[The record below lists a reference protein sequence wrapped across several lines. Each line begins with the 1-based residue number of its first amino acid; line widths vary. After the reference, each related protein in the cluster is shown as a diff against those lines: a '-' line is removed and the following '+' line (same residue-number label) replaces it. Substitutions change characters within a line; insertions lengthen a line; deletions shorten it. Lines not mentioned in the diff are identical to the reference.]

1 MIPTSLWSCFME
13 GFDCDVIGSLFDS
26 SSTTNG
32 IVNAKT
38 ESESFSLDEATA
50 FLMKSSFNEAEGDE
64 IDWSVPD
71 EPADEADVD
80 DAEEVEAEAEAEDEN
95 TGDEAD
101 TESEESNDENDEATE
116 EAISEGE
123 TMGAYEAIKEEL
135 DAERETLS
143 DVYERFFKEVV
154 EPLFRKLEDS
164 NINVAFDTT
173 SLLSSGLIKIELS
186 HRNSDASA
194 EMEINIFANTVN
206 GEFLGMENSDG
217 EAVAT
222 SLEDVSLDDL
232 IGILIKVLG

>member
-1 MIPTSLWSCFME
+1 ME

-32 IVNAKT
+32 IINAKT

-50 FLMKSSFNEAEGDE
+50 FLMRSSFNEAEGDE
-64 IDWSVPD
+64 IDWSVPAETD
-71 EPADEADVD
+71 ADAGDDADVD
-80 DAEEVEAEAEAEDEN
+80 NAEDVEAEADADAEANDDAGDEEAPEESEDE
-95 TGDEAD
+95 
-101 TESEESNDENDEATE
+101 ESPAEEEV
-116 EAISEGE
+116 SEGE
-123 TMGAYEAIKEEL
+123 TMGAYAAIKEEL

-143 DVYERFFKEVV
+143 GVYERFFKEVV

-232 IGILIKVLG
+232 ISILIKVLG

>member
-1 MIPTSLWSCFME
+1 ME

-26 SSTTNG
+26 ASTTNG
-32 IVNAKT
+32 LINNAKT
-38 ESESFSLDEATA
+38 ESESFSLDDATA
-50 FLMKSSFNEAEGDE
+50 FLMRSSFNEAEGDE
-64 IDWSVPD
+64 IDWGVGGGD
-71 EPADEADVD
+71 DEADDADVD
-80 DAEEVEAEAEAEDEN
+80 APEDVDAEADKEDAGDEEAETEESGDNEEEAEEDPAEEK
-95 TGDEAD
+95 EAV
-101 TESEESNDENDEATE
+101 
-116 EAISEGE
+116 SEGE
-123 TMGAYEAIKEEL
+123 TMGAYTAIKEEL

-143 DVYERFFKEVV
+143 GVYERFFKEVV

-173 SLLSSGLIKIELS
+173 ALLSGGIIKIELS

>member
-1 MIPTSLWSCFME
+1 ME

-32 IVNAKT
+32 IINAKT

-64 IDWSVPD
+64 IDWSVPAETD
-71 EPADEADVD
+71 ADAGDDADVD
-80 DAEEVEAEAEAEDEN
+80 NAEDVEAEADADVEANDDAGDEEAPEESEDESPA
-95 TGDEAD
+95 E
-101 TESEESNDENDEATE
+101 E
-116 EAISEGE
+116 EAVSEGE
-123 TMGAYEAIKEEL
+123 TMGAYAAIKEEL

-143 DVYERFFKEVV
+143 GVYERFFKEVV

-232 IGILIKVLG
+232 ISILIKVLG

>member
-1 MIPTSLWSCFME
+1 MN
-13 GFDCDVIGSLFDS
+13 GFDGDVIGSLFDAASTANTVS
-26 SSTTNG
+26 SNT
-32 IVNAKT
+32 KT
-38 ESESFSLDEATA
+38 ESESFSLDDATG
-50 FLMKSSFNEAEGDE
+50 FLMRSSFNEAEGDE
-64 IDWSVPD
+64 IDWGVGD
-71 EPADEADVD
+71 EPEAD
-80 DAEEVEAEAEAEDEN
+80 DAEEVEAEVEETDDGEEVEASEEEVKEEEPSDE
-95 TGDEAD
+95 
-101 TESEESNDENDEATE
+101 ESEV
-116 EAISEGE
+116 SEGE

-143 DVYERFFKEVV
+143 GVYERFFKEIV

-173 SLLSSGLIKIELS
+173 ALLSSGIIRIELS

-206 GEFLGMENSDG
+206 GEFLGMENTEG
-217 EAVAT
+217 EAIAT

>member
-1 MIPTSLWSCFME
+1 MN
-13 GFDCDVIGSLFDS
+13 GFDGDVIGSLFDAASTANTVS
-26 SSTTNG
+26 SST
-32 IVNAKT
+32 KT
-38 ESESFSLDEATA
+38 ESESFSLDDATG
-50 FLMKSSFNEAEGDE
+50 FLMRSSFNEAEGDE
-64 IDWSVPD
+64 IDWGVGD
-71 EPADEADVD
+71 EPEAD
-80 DAEEVEAEAEAEDEN
+80 DAEEVEAEVEETDDGEEVEASEEEEVKEEEPSDE
-95 TGDEAD
+95 
-101 TESEESNDENDEATE
+101 ESEV
-116 EAISEGE
+116 SEGE

-143 DVYERFFKEVV
+143 GVYERFFKESV

-173 SLLSSGLIKIELS
+173 ALLSSGIIRIELS

-206 GEFLGMENSDG
+206 GEFLGMENTEG
-217 EAVAT
+217 EAIAT

>member
-1 MIPTSLWSCFME
+1 ME

-26 SSTTNG
+26 ASTTKGLIN
-32 IVNAKT
+32 NAKT
-38 ESESFSLDEATA
+38 ESESFSLDDATA
-50 FLMKSSFNEAEGDE
+50 FLMRSSFNEAEGDD
-64 IDWSVPD
+64 IDWGVGGGD
-71 EPADEADVD
+71 DDNAEADDADVD
-80 DAEEVEAEAEAEDEN
+80 APEDVEAEAEEEDA
-95 TGDEAD
+95 GDDDAEAD
-101 TESEESNDENDEATE
+101 DTEAEEETAEE
-116 EAISEGE
+116 EAVSEGE
-123 TMGAYEAIKEEL
+123 TMGAYAAIKEEL

-143 DVYERFFKEVV
+143 GVYERFFKEIV

-173 SLLSSGLIKIELS
+173 ALLSSGIIKIELS

-232 IGILIKVLG
+232 ISILIKVLG

>member
-1 MIPTSLWSCFME
+1 ME

-64 IDWSVPD
+64 IDWSVPAETD
-71 EPADEADVD
+71 AESDDDADVD
-80 DAEEVEAEAEAEDEN
+80 NADEVEAEADNEESDDAETDEEAPNETEDE
-95 TGDEAD
+95 
-101 TESEESNDENDEATE
+101 ESPAEEEV
-116 EAISEGE
+116 SEGE
-123 TMGAYEAIKEEL
+123 TMGAYAAIKEEL

-143 DVYERFFKEVV
+143 GVYERFFKEVV

-232 IGILIKVLG
+232 ISILIKVLG

>member
-1 MIPTSLWSCFME
+1 ME

-26 SSTTNG
+26 ASTTNG
-32 IVNAKT
+32 LINNAKT
-38 ESESFSLDEATA
+38 ESESFSLDDATA
-50 FLMKSSFNEAEGDE
+50 FLMRSSFNEAEGDD
-64 IDWSVPD
+64 IDWGVGGGND
-71 EPADEADVD
+71 AEADDADVD
-80 DAEEVEAEAEAEDEN
+80 APEDVEAEADAEDA
-95 TGDEAD
+95 GDDDAEAD
-101 TESEESNDENDEATE
+101 DAGEADADEEPAEE
-116 EAISEGE
+116 EAVSEGE
-123 TMGAYEAIKEEL
+123 TMGAYAAIKEEL

-143 DVYERFFKEVV
+143 GVYERFFKEVV

-173 SLLSSGLIKIELS
+173 ALLSSGIIKIELS